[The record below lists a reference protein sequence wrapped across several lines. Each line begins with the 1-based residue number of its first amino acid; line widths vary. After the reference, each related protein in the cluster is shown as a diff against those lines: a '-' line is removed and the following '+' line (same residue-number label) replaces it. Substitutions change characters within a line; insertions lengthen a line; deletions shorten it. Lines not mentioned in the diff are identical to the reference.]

1 MNDAKKN
8 APQQMSEKRES
19 SLRNIARMAE
29 ENAELVAVATM
40 AFVNGLQIGS
50 VRAAAEQ
57 QQGGAV
63 SEGGQEE
70 RGLFQPLPWRSL

>member
-1 MNDAKKN
+1 MNDTKKN

-40 AFVNGLQIGS
+40 AFVNGLQIGHA
-50 VRAAAEQ
+50 RATADAQ
-57 QQGGAV
+57 
-63 SEGGQEE
+63 
-70 RGLFQPLPWRSL
+70 